1 MEPIGLAIGIAG
13 LAGLFTSCLEAV
25 NIVQSYQTFR
35 TDSHVL
41 NTRFK
46 VAKALFEQWGL
57 RVGIEQGRLL
67 PHHHSGLD
75 DKNTSATVMELLHII
90 IKVLCD
96 ESNAPPYRTG
106 VTGGRDGD
114 QTYAGMPGSRR
125 QKLSWAI
132 RRKGMRME
140 EVEIFEKLVDQLDKL
155 VPSRNSTRPMDGP
168 DPGHI
173 NAFAQGMELAK
184 LTGDF
189 YLTDTRD

>member
-1 MEPIGLAIGIAG
+1 MEVASLAFGVAG

-67 PHHHSGLD
+67 PHHHPGLD
-75 DKNTSATVMELLHII
+75 DKTTSATVMELLHII

-96 ESNAPPYRTG
+96 ESNAPLYRTG
-106 VTGGRDGD
+106 VAGGHGGD
-114 QTYAGMPGSRR
+114 QTYAGMPGSSQSMRCEPCRLDNTICFGR
-125 QKLSWAI
+125 QL
-132 RRKGMRME
+132 
-140 EVEIFEKLVDQLDKL
+140 
-155 VPSRNSTRPMDGP
+155 GP
-168 DPGHI
+168 DER
-173 NAFAQGMELAK
+173 AD
-184 LTGDF
+184 LTSSAYITQIAGRSSGVDVM
-189 YLTDTRD
+189 

>member
-1 MEPIGLAIGIAG
+1 METAGLVIGVAG

-25 NIVQSYQTFR
+25 NIAQSYQIFL

-57 RVGIEQGRLL
+57 RVGIKQGRLL

-90 IKVLCD
+90 IKILCD
-96 ESNAPPYRTG
+96 ESNAPLYRTR
-106 VTGGRDGD
+106 VAGGRDGD

-132 RRKGMRME
+132 RRKGMRIE

-155 VPSRNSTRPMDGP
+155 VPSRSTRPIDGP
-168 DPGHI
+168 DPERI
-173 NAFAQGMELAK
+173 DAFAQGMK
-184 LTGDF
+184 LTKLKGCCC
-189 YLTDTRD
+189 LTDTRN